1 VLDAETGKE
10 VGTFAHPETSP
21 TWTNAGVAIAPKA
34 EFVAAAHA
42 WNRGFS
48 VWQGGTEKPQFW
60 QKGAWHDHAFFL
72 PGAKE
77 LVALRGRGRCTIE
90 TWDVATQ
97 KLKSEVKSELV
108 GTPALEGE
116 FTSRGF
122 TLDDGAP
129 DLVVLGFDTGL
140 TYAKLWTLCNHV
152 RAGRPYFATHPDFT
166 CVTDTGYMPDIGAT
180 IAFVR
185 GGAGGR
191 DPDLVIG
198 KPNRIIAEQAAARA
212 GVPVSALC
220 MIGDQ
225 LDTDIALGASADI
238 PTMLVLTG
246 EASVERIP
254 EAPHAPDLVFAS
266 IGAVAEYLE
275 AHLPG

>member
-1 VLDAETGKE
+1 MNALDRLAA
-10 VGTFAHPETSP
+10 VRCFLLDMDGTFYLGDQLIDGVHRMMDVLRSRGQNFVFLTNNSSKDARQYSDKLTRLGLPTGVERVLTSGAA
-21 TWTNAGVAIAPKA
+21 T
-34 EFVAAAHA
+34 AAHLQ
-42 WNRGFS
+42 RDF
-48 VWQGGTEKPQFW
+48 E
-60 QKGAWHDHAFFL
+60 GAR
-72 PGAKE
+72 
-77 LVALRGRGRCTIE
+77 VY
-90 TWDVATQ
+90 V
-97 KLKSEVKSELV
+97 V

-122 TLDDGAP
+122 TLDDEAP

-254 EAPHAPDLVFAS
+254 EAPHAPDLVFAN
-266 IGAVAEYLE
+266 IGAVAEYLDT
-275 AHLPG
+275 HLPG

>member
-1 VLDAETGKE
+1 MSHLDRLAD
-10 VGTFAHPETSP
+10 VRCFLLDMDGTFYLGDQLIDGVHRMMDVLQSRGQNFVFLTNNSSKDARQYSDKLTRLGLPTGVERVLTSGAA
-21 TWTNAGVAIAPKA
+21 T
-34 EFVAAAHA
+34 AAHLQ
-42 WNRGFS
+42 RQYS
-48 VWQGGTEKPQFW
+48 
-60 QKGAWHDHAFFL
+60 GAR
-72 PGAKE
+72 
-77 LVALRGRGRCTIE
+77 VY
-90 TWDVATQ
+90 V
-97 KLKSEVKSELV
+97 V

-122 TLDDGAP
+122 TLDDVAP

-185 GGAGGR
+185 GAAGR

-246 EASVERIP
+246 ETSLERVP
-254 EAPHAPDLVFAS
+254 GAPHPPDLIFAD
-266 IGAVAEYLE
+266 IGAVADYL
-275 AHLPG
+275 AANLPEPSDRQ

>member
-1 VLDAETGKE
+1 MLPLDRLAA
-10 VGTFAHPETSP
+10 VRCFLLDMDGTFYLGDQLIDGVHRMMEVLRSRGLNFVFLTNNSSKDARQYSDKLTRLGLPTGVERVLTSGAA
-21 TWTNAGVAIAPKA
+21 T
-34 EFVAAAHA
+34 AAHL
-42 WNRGFS
+42 RR
-48 VWQGGTEKPQFW
+48 EY
-60 QKGAWHDHAFFL
+60 
-72 PGAKE
+72 PGAR
-77 LVALRGRGRCTIE
+77 VY
-90 TWDVATQ
+90 V
-97 KLKSEVKSELV
+97 V

-122 TLDDGAP
+122 TLDDATP

-140 TYAKLWTLCNHV
+140 TYAKLWTLCDHV

-185 GGAGGR
+185 GAAGGR

-225 LDTDIALGASADI
+225 LDTDIALGASAGI

-246 EASVERIP
+246 ETSRERVP
-254 EAPHAPDLVFAS
+254 EAPHPPDLVFAD
-266 IGAVAEYLE
+266 IGAVAEYLD
-275 AHLPG
+275 ANL